1 MFLLTASRTL
11 TLSVIFAYYKSY
23 SIIFLGAYL
32 VMMLISVL
40 YYLMVK
46 TNLNFLD
53 AIRKMFR
60 QEQDDTLGVIMG
72 AIISLFAPCLLYD
85 EFTQYYVIVATT
97 SNISYCLGFAIMVML
112 LYFEQTPL
120 EGKLHIYQ
128 HSCYLFTMIDF
139 L

>member
-23 SIIFLGAYL
+23 GIIFLGGYL

-40 YYLMVK
+40 YYLMVQK
-46 TNLNFLD
+46 NLDFLD
-53 AIRKMFR
+53 AIRKMFP
-60 QEQDDTLGVIMG
+60 QEKDDTFGVIMG

-85 EFTQYYVIVATT
+85 EFTQYYIIVATT
-97 SNISYCLGFAIMVML
+97 STISYILGFTIMVIL
-112 LYFEQTPL
+112 LYIEQTPF

-128 HSCYLFTMIDF
+128 HSCYRSQLHQT
-139 L
+139 